1 MCSNFATRMQKTQ
14 LHDNRSCP
22 LCFFFLP
29 SPRLGY
35 VGFSTDKGFPYA
47 IALSYMCGVQ

>member
-1 MCSNFATRMQKTQ
+1 MFSNFATRMQKTQ

-22 LCFFFLP
+22 LCFLFFFP

-35 VGFSTDKGFPYA
+35 AGFSTDKGFPYA
-47 IALSYMCGVQ
+47 IAL